1 MTVDIIAP
9 PFSLNSDP
17 IKGLEIKALE
27 KTNSPYEYRITDKD
41 VISALENVTERTIKK
56 AYIVDCGETE
66 EEEEWVIIAF
76 IDIPPEFLLY
86 EDDSCVFDISRME
99 GNPADLL

>member
-1 MTVDIIAP
+1 MIIDLVAP

-17 IKGLEIKALE
+17 IRGLEIKALE
-27 KTNSPYEYRITDKD
+27 KTDNPYEYRIADKD
-41 VISALENVTERTIKK
+41 VISALENVTGRTITE
-56 AYIVDCGETE
+56 AYIVDCGEI
-66 EEEEWVIIAF
+66 EEEWAVVVYL
-76 IDIPPEFLLY
+76 DIPLDCLLF